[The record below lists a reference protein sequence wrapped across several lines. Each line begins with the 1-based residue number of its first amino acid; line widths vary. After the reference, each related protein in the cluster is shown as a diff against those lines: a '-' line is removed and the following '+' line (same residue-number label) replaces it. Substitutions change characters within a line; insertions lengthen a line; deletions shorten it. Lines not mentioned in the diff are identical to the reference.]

1 MSNSM
6 FCPAHEST
14 RKQLVL
20 TVGLLLSIELFITDM
35 LKVVNIQLTGALF
48 IDRVNGD
55 HMVSISNYMYGFLL
69 GCNYSSMP

>member
-35 LKVVNIQLTGALF
+35 LKVVNIQLTGAP
-48 IDRVNGD
+48 
-55 HMVSISNYMYGFLL
+55 LL
-69 GCNYSSMP
+69 TELTEIIWYQ